1 MKDIFN
7 LDLKNT
13 PIKHYALSLIKG
25 VTTKKGS
32 PISCPV
38 HCHSRLNG
46 QLLSKAQ
53 SKQDGSYILFGSNS
67 SANYVVAIDPAEEFN
82 LATEDN
88 IQ

>member
-1 MKDIFN
+1 MKEVFNIDIH
-7 LDLKNT
+7 KRA
-13 PIKHYALSLIKG
+13 IKHIAQSLIKG
-25 VTTKKGS
+25 VTTKKGI

-38 HCHSRLNG
+38 HCHSRFDG
-46 QLLSKAQ
+46 QLLSRTQ
-53 SKQDGSYILFGSNS
+53 SKSDGSYILFGLSN

>member
-1 MKDIFN
+1 MRRLRYIRSNDAKSI
-7 LDLKNT
+7 
-13 PIKHYALSLIKG
+13 IKG
-25 VTTKKGS
+25 VTTKKGI

-46 QLLSKAQ
+46 QLLSSTI
-53 SKQDGSYILFGSNS
+53 SKQDGTYLLFGSNS
-67 SANYVVAIDPAEEFN
+67 SPNYVVAIDPAEEFN